1 MNVFGTSYQMKTVQL
16 KPQAQ
21 LRLWLPLVIN
31 QQIQGGQLEK
41 DKVLMDKKNQ
51 RVTLTP
57 Q

>member
-31 QQIQGGQLEK
+31 QQIQGGQLVK

-51 RVTLTP
+51 RVTLTL